1 MASTMPILATKQLIL
16 PMPHSHYDNLSV
28 SSDAPLEVITASFK
42 VLINKYSDENY
53 PSNAEA
59 KRLREVLNVSY
70 GILSSVEKRA
80 AHDAWLKKAIVQPK
94 PALQATQGAET
105 NRQAFKHETAI
116 GGIAIP
122 PLPSPQSNTAAIAW
136 VFGAVVVVASIFGLA
151 SGNSNNASKAASVPS
166 LSQSNAGNALPSP
179 SKADPA
185 FAPDLGVLAINANL
199 RAEAT
204 AKSKIIR
211 VLPRGTFALK
221 IGAQNGFTNI
231 QMEDGAKGWV
241 ADELLMTKSDL
252 DRLANITA
260 ENYIQ
265 SNGGSER
272 PNQMWV
278 LAKPILANHLFSILE
293 EAQSKKIEALRQLQN
308 MPATDS
314 TQHPKSDIAAGQW
327 FAEAA
332 LAEKAKS
339 NLTATIQNY
348 AAATVAAPS
357 ESGYYT
363 GLALATYEADNSVT
377 NDQAAYMSLAL
388 APKATNSWLVLG
400 LTLAN
405 RSKKTE
411 ELKAAE
417 GAFILAIHFS
427 RNPTFTKKYMLEL
440 AEKSNNTNVQQ
451 AMKQALQDASS
462 SPFTQ

>member
-1 MASTMPILATKQLIL
+1 MASTMPISATKQLIL

-28 SSDAPLEVITASFK
+28 STDAPLEVITASYK
-42 VLINKYSDENY
+42 VLINKYSDANY
-53 PSNAEA
+53 PNDDEA
-59 KRLREVLNVSY
+59 KRIRTVLSASYEVL
-70 GILSSVEKRA
+70 SSSEKRA
-80 AHDAWLKKAIVQPK
+80 SHDVWLANAKAQIKTVAQKTVPSAPANIVAPQPTLASNAAIPK
-94 PALQATQGAET
+94 LPIPATQTSFNPIVWFFGFGIT
-105 NRQAFKHETAI
+105 
-116 GGIAIP
+116 IAI
-122 PLPSPQSNTAAIAW
+122 LSGLMNSQSRKPNATQLADATIPTVTKPAAIA
-136 VFGAVVVVASIFGLA
+136 FT
-151 SGNSNNASKAASVPS
+151 
-166 LSQSNAGNALPSP
+166 
-179 SKADPA
+179 
-185 FAPDLGVLAINANL
+185 PDLGILAINANL
-199 RAEAT
+199 RADAT

-231 QMEDGAKGWV
+231 QMEDRAKGWV
-241 ADELLMTKSDL
+241 ADELLMPKSDL
-252 DRLANITA
+252 DRLANITV

-293 EAQSKKIEALRQLQN
+293 EAQNKKNEALKQLQN
-308 MPATDS
+308 MPAIDS
-314 TQHPKSDIAAGQW
+314 TQHPKSDVAAGQW

-357 ESGYYT
+357 EPSYYT

-377 NDQAAYMSLAL
+377 NDQAAFTSLAL

-411 ELKAAE
+411 ELRAAT
-417 GAFILAIHFS
+417 GAFMLAIHFS
-427 RNPTFTKKYMLEL
+427 RNAGFTKKYILDL
-440 AEKSNNTNVQQ
+440 TEKTNNIKIAQALREAVQEMDNNTN
-451 AMKQALQDASS
+451 AFME
-462 SPFTQ
+462 